1 MKSRLAWLAL
11 TGVLL
16 LAGCAAFNSLT
27 VYVSS
32 TGDWP
37 VERKPGSFAFER
49 LPSQQ
54 AQAED
59 TAALE
64 AAALGALLKAGFT
77 PAAPGQEPEVLVQVG
92 ARDRL
97 IGVQVWDDPL
107 WWRGGFGTWRHG
119 PWMGPSWG
127 RSGWYQVPRY
137 EREVALLIRARSDGR
152 PLFET
157 RAASEGNASPG
168 PRALAAM
175 YDAALMDFPRLGLNP
190 RRVVVTLPE

>member
-11 TGVLL
+11 AGVLL

-37 VERKPGSFAFER
+37 AERKPGSFAFER

-64 AAALGALLKAGFT
+64 AAALGALLKAGFM

-107 WWRGGFGTWRHG
+107 WWRGGFGTWRYG

-127 RSGWYQVPRY
+127 WSGWYQVPRY

>member
-1 MKSRLAWLAL
+1 MRSRLAWLAL
-11 TGVLL
+11 VGVL

-37 VERKPGSFAFER
+37 AQRKPGSFAFER

-64 AAALGALLKAGFT
+64 AAALGALLRTGFT

-107 WWRGGFGTWRHG
+107 WWRGGYGTWRHG
-119 PWMGPSWG
+119 PWMGPYWG
-127 RSGWYQVPRY
+127 LSGWYQVPRY
-137 EREVALLIRARSDGR
+137 EREVALLIRDRSDGR

-157 RAASEGNASPG
+157 RAASEGSSSPG

>member
-11 TGVLL
+11 AGVL

-32 TGDWP
+32 TGDWSA
-37 VERKPGSFAFER
+37 ERKPGSFAFER

-64 AAALGALLKAGFT
+64 AAALGALLKAGFA
-77 PAAPGQEPEVLVQVG
+77 PVAPGQEPEVLVQVG

-97 IGVQVWDDPL
+97 IGVQIWDDPL
-107 WWRGGFGTWRHG
+107 WWRGGYGSWRYG
-119 PWMGPSWG
+119 PWMGPYWG
-127 RSGWYQVPRY
+127 WSGWYQTPRY
-137 EREVALLIRARSDGR
+137 EREVALLIRARGDGR

-157 RAASEGNASPG
+157 RAASEGNSAPG